1 MTNWRKPDTSLTLKE
16 NTVHIWLNYLNIHEA
31 RLKHLYPLLSAE
43 EKERSERF
51 KFYKHRKRFIASH
64 GFMRSVLENYI
75 ETPASEI
82 IFSASDKGKPELDKQ
97 VHNSNIFFNL
107 SHSNNIALLA
117 IALNHEVGVDV
128 EHLDR
133 KNDWKGIIKR
143 FYTPDEQA
151 NIFKLPEDKQQNT
164 FFQMWTRKEAYMK
177 ALGLGLHLPPNKFC
191 LTVPPEKPALIEHF
205 SDKYKAPEIINFND
219 IQLPESYG
227 DYCGSFAMLGEFS
240 DIQFFI
246 AP

>member
-1 MTNWRKPDTSLTLKE
+1 MTKWSKPDTSLKLEE

-31 RLKHLYPLLSAE
+31 RLKHLYPLLSAK
-43 EKERSERF
+43 EKERSERL
-51 KFYKHRKRFIASH
+51 KFYKHRKRFIAAH

-82 IFSASDKGKPELDKQ
+82 IFSSNDKGKPALDKQ
-97 VHNSNIFFNL
+97 THHTNIHFNL

-117 IALNHEVGVDV
+117 ICLNHEIGVDI
-128 EHLDR
+128 EYLDR

-143 FYTPDEQA
+143 FYTPAEQA
-151 NIFKLPEDKQQNT
+151 DIFKLPENQQQNA

-177 ALGLGLHLPPNKFC
+177 ALGLGLHLSPNKFS
-191 LTVPPEKPALIEHF
+191 LTVPPEKPALVKHL
-205 SDKYKAPEIINFND
+205 SDKYKEPEIINFGE

-227 DYCGSFAMLGEFS
+227 DYCGTFAMLAEFS
-240 DIQFFI
+240 DVEFYI